1 MWVWLTAK
9 LPALLRPH
17 LVGRGSTQRTCGPV
31 AWMQRAR
38 FPDNYEV
45 LQLVSGPA
53 WELSRLKATQKFSM
67 LSGGHPSADGGPVAG
82 PYWAERR
89 SF

>member
-1 MWVWLTAK
+1 MGVAYGQVT
-9 LPALLRPH
+9 R
-17 LVGRGSTQRTCGPV
+17 STQTTPSGQREHPEDMGACGMD
-31 AWMQRAR
+31 ARAR

-67 LSGGHPSADGGPVAG
+67 LSGGYPSADEGPVAG
-82 PYWAERR
+82 PDWAERR